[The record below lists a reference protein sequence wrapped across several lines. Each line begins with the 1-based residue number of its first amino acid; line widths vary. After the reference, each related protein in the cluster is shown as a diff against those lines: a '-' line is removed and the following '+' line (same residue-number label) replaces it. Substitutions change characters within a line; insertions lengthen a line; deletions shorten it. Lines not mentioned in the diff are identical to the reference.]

1 MILKAKHSLQAST
14 GVISKCPGCCFA
26 SDGWMFPCA
35 NLSWSFFVKLRMSQG
50 DFSNDPVLEGLE
62 VWETRWSNNKSWM
75 MAFKYV
81 MKYPDNTQ
89 TKAKV
94 RYFRLTEPKDLR
106 HATKETRR
114 FWETLSSIWTRC
126 FASEELISRWGCRQQ
141 VWQGTLTS
149 WTCCLLG
156 WWDPMH

>member
-1 MILKAKHSLQAST
+1 
-14 GVISKCPGCCFA
+14 
-26 SDGWMFPCA
+26 
-35 NLSWSFFVKLRMSQG
+35 MSQG

-114 FWETLSSIWTRC
+114 FWETLSSI
-126 FASEELISRWGCRQQ
+126 
-141 VWQGTLTS
+141 
-149 WTCCLLG
+149 
-156 WWDPMH
+156 